1 MGVFN
6 IVKSSFL
13 RMRSDQVASAT
24 SAARAKEASQELRA
38 ENDVNS
44 QNRLIAALLK
54 VSQLSESRRDRVEE
68 EASERDALG
77 GMDPDIQRQLM
88 AAERLQASAKEKA
101 EAIRQAETNRER
113 SLISAT
119 MEAGRYAKQRRQDA
133 AKRDDPNNPE
143 HRSEQA
149 QRAEIARGMKSYRYE
164 REAEADKIAR
174 QQKAAII
181 QRAMEARATPVCEA
195 RPISAPTCRSR
206 GGRCRLSRSRI
217 PPTQRPAYFGGRDWY
232 PVRDSNP

>member
-6 IVKSSFL
+6 IVKSSCL

-88 AAERLQASAKEKA
+88 AAERL
-101 EAIRQAETNRER
+101 
-113 SLISAT
+113 
-119 MEAGRYAKQRRQDA
+119 
-133 AKRDDPNNPE
+133 
-143 HRSEQA
+143 
-149 QRAEIARGMKSYRYE
+149 
-164 REAEADKIAR
+164 
-174 QQKAAII
+174 
-181 QRAMEARATPVCEA
+181 
-195 RPISAPTCRSR
+195 
-206 GGRCRLSRSRI
+206 
-217 PPTQRPAYFGGRDWY
+217 
-232 PVRDSNP
+232 